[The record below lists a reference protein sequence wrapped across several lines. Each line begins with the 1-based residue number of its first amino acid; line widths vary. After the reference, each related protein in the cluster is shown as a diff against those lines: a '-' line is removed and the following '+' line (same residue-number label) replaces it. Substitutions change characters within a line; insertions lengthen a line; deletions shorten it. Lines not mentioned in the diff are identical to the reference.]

1 MDPRLL
7 VDWLALQLL
16 PGLGPAAARVALE
29 RYGDPGE
36 IAFRLPPDALAACGR
51 VDFGRL
57 CEGRR
62 DLRRR
67 AEREALLCEKHGV
80 RLVRLG
86 DPAYPAALAEIG
98 SAPMLVYQR
107 GTIDPGI
114 VRIAVVGSRTPTH
127 YGRTVASGL
136 ATGLAARGVEVVS
149 GGARGVDA
157 AAHRSALETDGGRT
171 IAVLGSGFLRPYPP
185 EHAELF
191 DSISAR
197 GALLSEFPMEEP
209 PRAENFPR
217 RNRLISGLSAAV
229 VVVEAA
235 ERSGSLSTAA
245 HAIDQ
250 SREVLAVPGQVH
262 SLKSVGCHRLIQQGA
277 KLVHEIGDVI
287 SELSPMYRARIAD
300 VPPASASARAPAPED
315 LSADESALLAI
326 VAEHGPV
333 HLDRVA
339 DAAPFGIARVQ
350 AALFGLEIRGAV
362 EQTPG
367 KYYVLRPRKEA

>member
-36 IAFRLPPDALAACGR
+36 IAFRLPPGALAACGR
-51 VDFGRL
+51 VDLERL
-57 CEGRR
+57 STGRR
-62 DLRRR
+62 DLRHR
-67 AEREALLCEKHGV
+67 AEREAVLCEQHGV

-107 GTIDPGI
+107 GTIDPGV
-114 VRIAVVGSRTPTH
+114 VRIAVVGSRTPTA
-127 YGRTVASGL
+127 YGRTVASSLG
-136 ATGLAARGVEVVS
+136 AGLAARGVEVVS

-157 AAHRSALETDGGRT
+157 SAHRGALGSDGGRT
-171 IAVLGSGFLRPYPP
+171 IAVLGSGLLRTYPP
-185 EHAELF
+185 EHAQLF
-191 DSISAR
+191 DDISAR
-197 GALLSEFPMEEP
+197 GALVSEFPMEEP

-300 VPPASASARAPAPED
+300 VPPASASPRTPVHED

-326 VAEHGPV
+326 VAESGPV
-333 HLDRVA
+333 HLDHVA

-350 AALFGLEIRGAV
+350 AALFGLELRGAV

>member
-29 RYGDPGE
+29 RYADPGE
-36 IAFRLPPDALAACGR
+36 IAFRLPPPALAACGR
-51 VDFGRL
+51 VDLERL
-57 CEGRR
+57 AGGRR

-67 AEREALLCEKHGV
+67 AEREARLCEQHGV
-80 RLVRLG
+80 RLVTLG

-107 GTIDPGI
+107 GTIDPGV

-136 ATGLAARGVEVVS
+136 GAGLAARGVEVVS

-185 EHAELF
+185 EHSDLF
-191 DSISAR
+191 DSIAER
-197 GALLSEFPMEEP
+197 GALVSEFPMEEP

-250 SREVLAVPGQVH
+250 AREVLAVPGPVH

-277 KLVHEIGDVI
+277 KLVHEIEDVV
-287 SELSPMYRARIAD
+287 SELSPMYRARIG
-300 VPPASASARAPAPED
+300 APRRSDSAPEPAG
-315 LSADESALLAI
+315 LSPDESALLAFI
-326 VAEHGPV
+326 AENGPV
-333 HLDRVA
+333 HLDRIA
-339 DAAPFGIARVQ
+339 DEAPFGIARVQ

>member
-7 VDWLALQLL
+7 VDWLALHLL
-16 PGLGPAAARVALE
+16 PGLGPAAAREALE

-36 IAFRLPPDALAACGR
+36 IAYRLPPAALAACGR
-51 VDFGRL
+51 VDLERL
-57 CEGRR
+57 CAGRR

-67 AEREALLCEKHGV
+67 AEREARLCEQHGV
-80 RLVRLG
+80 RLVTQR
-86 DPAYPAALAEIG
+86 DPAYSAALAEIG
-98 SAPMLVYQR
+98 SAPMLVYQK
-107 GTIDPGI
+107 GTIDPGV

-127 YGRTVASGL
+127 YGRTVASALGS
-136 ATGLAARGVEVVS
+136 GLAARGIEVVS

-157 AAHRSALETDGGRT
+157 EAHRGALGTAAGRT
-171 IAVLGSGFLRPYPP
+171 VAVLGSGLLRPYPP
-185 EHAELF
+185 EHTELF
-191 DSISAR
+191 DRIAEH
-197 GALLSEFPMEEP
+197 GALVSEFPMEEA

-245 HAIDQ
+245 HALDQ
-250 SREVLAVPGQVH
+250 ARDVLAVPGPVH

-277 KLVHEIGDVI
+277 KLVHEIEDVVA
-287 SELSPMYRARIAD
+287 ELSPMYRARIGEKPDAAPSA
-300 VPPASASARAPAPED
+300 PPAD
-315 LSADESALLAI
+315 GHTADETALLAI
-326 VAEHGPV
+326 VGVHGPV
-333 HLDRVA
+333 HLDRIA
-339 DAAPFGIARVQ
+339 DEAPFGIARVQ